1 MIESTMKKQ
10 NTGKL
15 AIRVLIGAL
24 AGILVGIT
32 VGEYATYLGFLG
44 KAYVQL
50 LAMCV
55 YPYLIASLL
64 HGLGKLDTKTA
75 KHLVGR
81 SWYIFLFAW
90 IIVLAAMMFLSL
102 VFPRPTE
109 PIEIVANNQSG
120 HMDFL
125 SLIIPENFFGDIS
138 KNYVPAVV
146 VFTIFYGVA
155 MQKIPHKATF
165 LEIMEQV
172 KASSLTIWNWVVIV
186 APVGVFA
193 LFASAAGSMSVKEI
207 EGMLLDIIV
216 FLSGA
221 ALFAFWI
228 LPMLISALAPVKYK
242 ELMQELNGAFIL
254 SMVTTLSV
262 VSLPIIAQAIEKF
275 IKEQSIQD
283 EKMQDV
289 IGTNISLAYP
299 FAQLGNLKVLLFF
312 YFCSFYFQID
322 YSALESLMLPPLTLL
337 STIGTPSGTVN
348 AVNFLCGVY
357 HMPATTEDLY
367 VTTTTF
373 TRYGQ
378 VALSVMGFTF
388 TALLSTFSFYGKLK
402 LNPGKLF
409 VALGGGL
416 VIVLVFT
423 WTLRLIG
430 PKLFQSRNLPYLN
443 FSLGADLKKNVG
455 SVVYRPGQ
463 ALPQSDYDSADHSLI
478 DHIRKTGTLQVGYNP
493 GIIPFCYF
501 NEPGDLV
508 GFDVAFMYQ
517 LAKDMNVKLEFI
529 PFTWPEL
536 ENDLIAH
543 RFDVAIGGIY
553 VTSQRLQ
560 LLTATKPYYE
570 SPLAILARGNI
581 SENLITR
588 EKALSQT
595 SLNIGMFD
603 SPVLQKLSN
612 AMFPDNRKVLV
623 NNYFELTKRP
633 DIDMALWTFVQAR
646 AYARSRPGYTAVVP
660 SDFGSPFLFAYY
672 MPPGADQIVHYLDYW
687 LELKKTEGFSSA
699 QEKQWMEGIQPGS
712 TIHRWCLIRDV
723 FHWAGS

>member
-1 MIESTMKKQ
+1 MKKQ

-24 AGILVGIT
+24 SGVLVGIT

-90 IIVLAAMMFLSL
+90 IIVLSAMMVLSL
-102 VFPRPTE
+102 VFPRTAV
-109 PIEIVANNQSG
+109 PIEIVANSQSG

-125 SLIIPENFFGDIS
+125 SLIVPENFFGDIS

-155 MQKIPHKATF
+155 MQRIPHKATF

-186 APVGVFA
+186 APIGVFA
-193 LFASAAGSMSVKEI
+193 LFASASGSMSVKEI
-207 EGMLLDIIV
+207 EGMLLYIIV

-228 LPMLISALAPVKYK
+228 LPMLITAFAPIKYR
-242 ELMQELNGAFIL
+242 ELMKELNGAFIL
-254 SMVTTLSV
+254 SLVTTLSV
-262 VSLPIIAQAIEKF
+262 VALPIIAQAIEKF
-275 IKEQSIQD
+275 IREQSIHD

-322 YSALESLMLPPLTLL
+322 YSAIESWMLPPLTLL

-357 HMPATTEDLY
+357 HMPPTTEDLY

-378 VALSVMGFTF
+378 VALSVMGFTL

-402 LNPGKLF
+402 LNPRKLF
-409 VALGGGL
+409 LALGGGL
-416 VIVLVFT
+416 AIILVFT

-430 PKLFQSRNLPYLN
+430 PGLFESRNLPYLN
-443 FSLGADLKKNVG
+443 FSIDAELKRNVS

-463 ALPQSDYDSADHSLI
+463 AIPPSDYDSAGHSLI
-478 DHIRKTGTLQVGYNP
+478 DHIRKTGRLQVGYNP

-501 NEPGDLV
+501 NVPGELV

-517 LAKDMNVKLEFI
+517 LAKDMNVKLEFL

-536 ENDLIAH
+536 ESDLIAH
-543 RFDVAIGGIY
+543 KFDLAIGGIY
-553 VTSQRLQ
+553 VTSNRLQ
-560 LLTATKPYYE
+560 LLSATKPYYE
-570 SPLAILARGNI
+570 SPLAILARGAVAGR
-581 SENLITR
+581 LATR
-588 EKALSQT
+588 ENALAQR
-595 SLNIGMFD
+595 SLTIGMFD
-603 SPVLQKLSN
+603 SPVLQNLTDV
-612 AMFPDNRKVLV
+612 MFPGNPKVLV

-633 DIDMALWTFVQAR
+633 DIDMALWTFVQAK

-660 SDFGSPFLFAYY
+660 SDFGSPFLFAYF
-672 MPPGADQIVHYLDYW
+672 MPPGADQTVHYLDYW
-687 LELKKTEGFSSA
+687 LELKQTEGFSTT
-699 QEKQWMEGIQPGS
+699 QEKQWMEGIQPGT

-723 FHWAGS
+723 FHWVG

>member
-1 MIESTMKKQ
+1 MKKQ
-10 NTGKL
+10 NSGKL
-15 AIRVLIGAL
+15 AFRVLIGAL
-24 AGILVGIT
+24 AGVLVGIT

-75 KHLVGR
+75 RHLVGR
-81 SWYIFLFAW
+81 SWFIFLFAW
-90 IIVLAAMMFLSL
+90 IIVLTAMMFLSL
-102 VFPRPTE
+102 VFPRPAE
-109 PIEIVANNQSG
+109 PVEIVANSQAG

-125 SLIIPENFFGDIS
+125 SLVIPENFFGDIS

-155 MQKIPHKATF
+155 MQRITHKATF

-172 KASSLTIWNWVVIV
+172 KTSSLTIWNWVVIV

-193 LFASAAGSMSVKEI
+193 LFASAAGSMSVREI
-207 EGMLLDIIV
+207 EGMLLYIIV
-216 FLSGA
+216 FLAGA

-254 SMVTTLSV
+254 SLVTTLSV

-275 IKEQSIQD
+275 IKEQSVHD
-283 EKMQDV
+283 EKLQDV
-289 IGTNISLAYP
+289 IGTNISLSYP

-322 YSALESLMLPPLTLL
+322 YSAMEALILPPLTLL

-357 HMPATTEDLY
+357 HMPASTEDLY

-388 TALLSTFSFYGKLK
+388 TALLSTFSFYGKLRIQPRK
-402 LNPGKLF
+402 LLLT
-409 VALGGGL
+409 LGGGV
-416 VIVLVFT
+416 VIILAFT
-423 WTLRLIG
+423 WTLRLTG
-430 PKLFQSRNLPYLN
+430 PGLFSSRSLPYLN
-443 FSLGADLKKNVG
+443 FSLEPDLKKNQSPLVFL
-455 SVVYRPGQ
+455 PGHL
-463 ALPQSDYDSADHSLI
+463 LPPADYDSTEHSLI
-478 DHIRKTGTLQVGYNP
+478 DHIRRTGRLQVGYNP

-501 NEPGDLV
+501 NEPGELV
-508 GFDVAFMYQ
+508 GFDVAFIYQ

-529 PFTWPEL
+529 PFSWNTL
-536 ENDLIAH
+536 EDDLISH
-543 RFDVAIGGIY
+543 RFDIAIGGIY

-560 LLTATKPYYE
+560 LLTVAKPYYE
-570 SPLAILARGNI
+570 SPLAILARGKI
-581 SENLITR
+581 SASLTTR
-588 EKALSQT
+588 EKALSQKT
-595 SLNIGMFD
+595 LKIGVFD
-603 SPVLQKLSN
+603 SPVLEKLTGT
-612 AMFPDNRKVLV
+612 MFPDNPRVQV

-633 DIDMALWTFVQAR
+633 DIDMALWTFVQAK
-646 AYARSRPGYTAVVP
+646 AYARSHPGYTAVIP
-660 SDFGSPFLFAYY
+660 SDFGTPFLFAYF
-672 MPPGADQIVHYLDYW
+672 MPPGADQVAHYLDHW
-687 LELKKTEGFSSA
+687 LELKQTEGFASA
-699 QEKQWMEGIQPGS
+699 QKKQWMEGIQPG
-712 TIHRWCLIRDV
+712 TTLHRWCLIRDV
-723 FHWAGS
+723 LHWTTE

>member
-1 MIESTMKKQ
+1 MKKQ

-24 AGILVGIT
+24 AGVLVGIT

-90 IIVLAAMMFLSL
+90 FIVLAAMMFLSL
-102 VFPRPTE
+102 VFPQSALPT
-109 PIEIVANNQSG
+109 EIVANSQSG

-125 SLIIPENFFGDIS
+125 SLIVPENFFGDIS

-155 MQKIPHKATF
+155 MQRIPHKATF
-165 LEIMEQV
+165 LEIMEQI

-193 LFASAAGSMSVKEI
+193 LFASAAGSMSIKEI
-207 EGMLLDIIV
+207 EGMLLYIIV

-228 LPMLISALAPVKYK
+228 LPMLISAFAPVKYK
-242 ELMQELNGAFIL
+242 DLMKELNGAFIL
-254 SMVTTLSV
+254 SLVTTLSV

-275 IKEQSIQD
+275 IKDQSIKD
-283 EKMQDV
+283 EKMQDI

-312 YFCSFYFQID
+312 YFCSFYFQIN
-322 YSALESLMLPPLTLL
+322 YSAIESLMLPPLTLL

-357 HMPATTEDLY
+357 HMPPTTEDLY

-378 VALSVMGFTF
+378 VALSVMGFAF

-402 LNPGKLF
+402 LNIRKLL
-409 VALGGGL
+409 VGLGSGL
-416 VIVLVFT
+416 AIVLVFT
-423 WTLRLIG
+423 WALRLSG
-430 PKLFQSRNLPYLN
+430 PALFKAPKLPYLN
-443 FSLGADLKKNVG
+443 YSVGEALKKNVV
-455 SVVYRPGQ
+455 STVYLPGQ
-463 ALPQSDYDSADHSLI
+463 KIPPSDYDSTENSLN
-478 DHIRKTGTLQVGYNP
+478 DHIRRTASLQVGYNP

-501 NEPGDLV
+501 NETGELV
-508 GFDVAFMYQ
+508 GFDVAFMYK
-517 LAKDMNVKLEFI
+517 LAKDMNVKLQFI
-529 PFTWPEL
+529 PFTWTEL
-536 ENDLIAH
+536 ENDLITH
-543 RFDVAIGGIY
+543 KFDLAIGGIY
-553 VTSQRLQ
+553 VTSERLQ

-570 SPLAILARGNI
+570 SPIAILARGNI
-581 SENLITR
+581 SERLTTR
-588 EKALSQT
+588 ENAIAQT
-595 SLNIGMFD
+595 SLSIGMFD
-603 SPVLQKLSN
+603 SPVLQKLTAS
-612 AMFPDNRKVLV
+612 MFPDNPKVLV
-623 NNYFELTKRP
+623 NNYFEMTKRP
-633 DIDMALWTFVQAR
+633 EIDMALWTFVQAR
-646 AYARSRPGYTAVVP
+646 AYARSRPGYTAVLP
-660 SDFGSPFLFAYY
+660 SDFGSPFLFAYF
-672 MPPGADQIVHYLDYW
+672 MPPGAGQIARYLDYW
-687 LELKKTEGFSSA
+687 LDLKKAEGFSSE
-699 QEKQWMEGIQPGS
+699 QEKQWMDGIQPGA
-712 TIHRWCLIRDV
+712 TIHRWSLIKDV
-723 FHWAGS
+723 FHWVKSN

>member
-1 MIESTMKKQ
+1 MIQSASKKQ
-10 NTGKL
+10 STGKL
-15 AIRVLIGAL
+15 AFRVLIGAVS
-24 AGILVGIT
+24 GILVGIV

-81 SWYIFLFAW
+81 SWYIYLFAW

-102 VFPRPTE
+102 VFPRPAE
-109 PIEIVANNQSG
+109 PIEIVANSQSG
-120 HMDFL
+120 QMDFL

-155 MQKIPHKATF
+155 MQRIPHKATF
-165 LEIMEQV
+165 LEIMEQI
-172 KASSLTIWNWVVIV
+172 KASSLTIWNWVVVV

-193 LFASAAGSMSVKEI
+193 LFASAAGSMSIKEI
-207 EGMLLDIIV
+207 EGLLLYVIV
-216 FLSGA
+216 SLSGA

-228 LPMLISALAPVKYK
+228 LPMLICSLAPLKYK
-242 ELMQELNGAFIL
+242 ELMREINGAFIL
-254 SMVTTLSV
+254 SLVTTLSV

-275 IKEQSIQD
+275 IREQSIQD

-322 YSALESLMLPPLTLL
+322 YSAIEALMLPPLTLL

-348 AVNFLCGVY
+348 AVTFLCGVY

-378 VALSVMGFTF
+378 VVLSVMGFTF
-388 TALLSTFSFYGKLK
+388 TALLSTFSFYGRLK
-402 LNPGKLF
+402 LHPRKLF
-409 VALGGGL
+409 VGLASGL
-416 VIVLVFT
+416 VVVLVFT
-423 WTLRLIG
+423 YVLRLMG
-430 PKLFQSRNLPYLN
+430 PGLFQARNLPYLN
-443 FSLGADLKKNVG
+443 FSLSPELKKNMI
-455 SVVYRPGQ
+455 SSVYRPGQ
-463 ALPQSDYDSADHSLI
+463 ALPASDFDTADGSLI

-501 NEPGDLV
+501 NESGDLV
-508 GFDVAFMYQ
+508 GYDVAFMCQ
-517 LAKDMNVKLEFI
+517 LAKDMNVKLVFI
-529 PFTWPEL
+529 PFDWKNL
-536 ENDLIAH
+536 EEDLISH
-543 RFDVAIGGIY
+543 RFEIAIGGIF
-553 VTSQRLQ
+553 VTSHRLQ
-560 LLTATKPYYE
+560 VLTATKPYYE

-581 SENLITR
+581 AKRLTTR

-595 SLNIGMFD
+595 TLRVGVFD
-603 SPVLQKLSN
+603 SPALEKLTN
-612 AMFPDNRKVLV
+612 TMFPDNPKAEVV
-623 NNYFELTKRP
+623 NYFELTKHSG
-633 DIDMALWTFVQAR
+633 IDMALWTFVQAR
-646 AYARSRPGYTAVVP
+646 AFARSHPGFTAVIP
-660 SDFGSPFLFAYY
+660 SDFGSPFLFTYY
-672 MPPGADQIVHYLDYW
+672 MPPEADHIARYLDYW
-687 LELKKTEGFSSA
+687 LELKQAEGFA
-699 QEKQWMEGIQPGS
+699 AGQEKQWMDGIQPGS
-712 TIHRWCLIRDV
+712 ATHRWCLIRDV
-723 FHWAGS
+723 FHWVGS